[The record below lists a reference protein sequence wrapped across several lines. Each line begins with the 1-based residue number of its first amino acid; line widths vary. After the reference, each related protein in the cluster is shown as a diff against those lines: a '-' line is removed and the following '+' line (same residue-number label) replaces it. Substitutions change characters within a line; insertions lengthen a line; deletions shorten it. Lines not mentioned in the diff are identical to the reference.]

1 MQPCLLPCK
10 ALTGHARR
18 GLVRRTFSQIVQSYP
33 QPIPHLLISS
43 HQTLYSIPIPLLYR
57 VLPTEAWTF
66 CLYLPNFNPGARVYR
81 RQRFSSRSY
90 WYCITIT
97 RVCSHNHPPQQVAHE
112 RVNLCEQERGRVRSM
127 ITKIPKSILEPI
139 SEVEDYTILHYT
151 CYAMKA
157 KASYHSMHAS

>member
-33 QPIPHLLISS
+33 QPIPHLLMSS

-66 CLYLPNFNPGARVYR
+66 PLYLPNFNPGGRVHR
-81 RQRFSSRSY
+81 RQRFSSRSH
-90 WYCITIT
+90 WYCMGTIT
-97 RVCSHNHPPQQVAHE
+97 RVCLPSFSTNSSNQWSKVMRRGGSHSRDTQ
-112 RVNLCEQERGRVRSM
+112 RVYVQISIDNL
-127 ITKIPKSILEPI
+127 
-139 SEVEDYTILHYT
+139 
-151 CYAMKA
+151 
-157 KASYHSMHAS
+157 